1 MNKVMA
7 KYKKQIDDIIEV
19 CHRDGELGY
28 GPSVSGNVSYR
39 VEDNVVL
46 ITPTKT
52 PKRKMKPEY
61 ICAVDLDGNIIYA
74 PDDKKPTGE
83 MFMHLYILRRRPEVV
98 AVMHA
103 HPPVTI
109 GLSASENGKT
119 AMTLPL
125 IPEVMMQLGPVITVP
140 YAEPNTKALAYQF
153 DPYVNDSNG
162 FILESHGVVVCSKKS
177 VLEVIELI
185 QIMESMAL
193 SVTAAMVMDKRL
205 NTLGDKDIDG
215 IDKTIKALGWE
226 LPGAP
231 GRYSC
236 IKEIF
241 NANKR

>member
-1 MNKVMA
+1 MNKIMA
-7 KYKKQIDDIIEV
+7 KYKKQINDIIEV

-39 VEDNVVL
+39 VEENVVL

-74 PDDKKPTGE
+74 PEGKKPTGE
-83 MFMHLYILRRRPEVV
+83 MFMHLYILSKRPDVV

-109 GLSASENGKT
+109 GLSASAEGKA
-119 AMTLPL
+119 AMMLPL
-125 IPEVMMQLGPVITVP
+125 IPEAMMQLGPVITVP

-153 DPYVNDSNG
+153 DPYVKDSDG

-177 VLEVIELI
+177 VLEVIESI

-193 SVTAAMVMDKRL
+193 SVSAAMVMDKKL
-205 NTLGDKDIDG
+205 NTLGEKDIEG
-215 IDKTIKALGWE
+215 IDRTIKALGWK
-226 LPGAP
+226 LPGAS
-231 GRYSC
+231 GRYSS

-241 NANKR
+241 TANKR